1 MEELRKARE
10 DTEKTRAE
18 VGAVDVRP
26 GEVEGMVDTEQAGEG
41 VTEGSEGLK
50 GKEKVL
56 AARSRAMEKRKREL
70 EERKKLIEAKRRRV
84 HSGGGDAQVP
94 KPSTVVP
101 FAALESS
108 STSEASTNTKGK
120 GKRGW
125 DQKLTDTTVLAADD
139 FLSQLEKDLTK
150 GR

>member
-70 EERKKLIEAKRRRV
+70 EERKKFIEAKRRRV

-94 KPSTVVP
+94 KPSTVDP

-125 DQKLTDTTVLAADD
+125 DQKLTDTTVLAADV